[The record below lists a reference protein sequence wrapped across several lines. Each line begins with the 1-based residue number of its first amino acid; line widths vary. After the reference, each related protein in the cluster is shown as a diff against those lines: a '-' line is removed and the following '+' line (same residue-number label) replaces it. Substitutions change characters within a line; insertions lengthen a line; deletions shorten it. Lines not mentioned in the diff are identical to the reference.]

1 MLKNSISLG
10 CEGTNGIL
18 LYGVNASGK
27 SSLMKSVGLCIIMAQ
42 CGMFVPCSEFI
53 YKPYHNVFTRI
64 SNNDNIF
71 KGQSTFAVEMSELR
85 SILKRTNDNSLVL
98 GDELCSGTEMA
109 SGQSIVAA
117 GIMCLSKLKTSFIFA
132 THMHQL
138 VDIEEINCL
147 EDVKYKHLKVHYD
160 YEKSILIYDRQLSDG
175 PGDSTRFRG
184 M

>member
-1 MLKNSISLG
+1 MFRKLHNKYERVLQQIVNFVGEIDIISNNAFNSHKYKYCRPQIDNQDKKQSFLIATEIRHPIIELIEDSVEYVKITISLG
-10 CEGTNGIL
+10 CEGTTGIL

-85 SILKRTNDNSLVL
+85 SI
-98 GDELCSGTEMA
+98 
-109 SGQSIVAA
+109 
-117 GIMCLSKLKTSFIFA
+117 F
-132 THMHQL
+132 
-138 VDIEEINCL
+138 
-147 EDVKYKHLKVHYD
+147 
-160 YEKSILIYDRQLSDG
+160 EKN
-175 PGDSTRFRG
+175 
-184 M
+184 